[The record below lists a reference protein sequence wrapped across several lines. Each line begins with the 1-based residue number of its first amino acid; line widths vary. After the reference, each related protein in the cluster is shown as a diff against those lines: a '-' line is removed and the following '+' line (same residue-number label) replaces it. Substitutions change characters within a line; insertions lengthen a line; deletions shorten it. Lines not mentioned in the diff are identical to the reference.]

1 MSEAPPAER
10 VASGGPLKGGSY
22 AMHRINPKSEAR
34 NPKQFQMTKIQ
45 MTKTGDYDVLSAEFL
60 SFENSG
66 LNLFVSNFDIRYSD
80 FQAITFTPDR

>member
-1 MSEAPPAER
+1 
-10 VASGGPLKGGSY
+10 
-22 AMHRINPKSEAR
+22 
-34 NPKQFQMTKIQ
+34 MTKIQ

-80 FQAITFTPDR
+80 FKQLLLPRIGPTSPGPPPEVEGLITTK